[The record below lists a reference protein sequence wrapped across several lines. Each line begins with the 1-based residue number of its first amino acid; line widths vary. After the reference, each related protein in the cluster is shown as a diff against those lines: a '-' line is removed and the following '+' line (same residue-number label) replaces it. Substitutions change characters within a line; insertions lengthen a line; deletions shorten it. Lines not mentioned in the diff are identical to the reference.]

1 MILPINE
8 LLVGEGGPLRVSYLT
23 NSQTFLARLKNGRE
37 VMEGTELATH
47 DEWMDKKKD
56 SLRLFDMNLYLEF
69 GRI

>member
-47 DEWMDKKKD
+47 DEWMDKKKY